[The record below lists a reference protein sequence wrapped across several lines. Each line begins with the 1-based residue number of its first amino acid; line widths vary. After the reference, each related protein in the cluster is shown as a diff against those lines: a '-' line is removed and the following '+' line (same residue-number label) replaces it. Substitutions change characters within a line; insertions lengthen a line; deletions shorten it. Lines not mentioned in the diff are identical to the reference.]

1 MSMNSCRLG
10 VSVALAAA
18 VAMGLLS
25 LVVATQPASAAFQG
39 KNGKITF
46 VRGTRAALATGE
58 VWVMERDGSQQTR
71 LTNNA
76 VFDGLPAFSPDGER
90 IAFTSRRESVG
101 AQVNDEIFLMDPKDD
116 DGDGNGDNLT
126 RITFTDTENEF
137 QPAFSPDGNR
147 IAFTSSQNGNEI
159 FVMDADGTNRVRLT
173 DNAARDARPAFS
185 PRGDRIAFTSNR
197 PGPDGFTD
205 DEIYVMDAA
214 DTDGDGNGDNLTQ
227 ITDNTTVPVN
237 DIPVLVNDTHAN
249 FSPDGEEVAFT
260 SNRDSTALQQNDEIY
275 LADSDGSGTPTRL
288 TNNPAVDEFPAFS
301 PDGKRLA
308 FSSAREVGNYDIYK
322 MHVALEDPTSN
333 NPVRLTDNPEIDS
346 KPDWQPTAPPLRIG
360 NARAKEGNTN
370 ARFTV
375 SLSDASQQAV
385 AVDYATANKSAKAPA
400 DYTAKTG
407 TLTFEPGDTSKTVTV
422 AIRGDRRNERN
433 ETFRVNLSNANTT
446 IVDASGKGTIYD
458 ND

>member
-159 FVMDADGTNRVRLT
+159 YVMDADGTNRVRLT

-275 LADSDGSGTPTRL
+275 LSNSDGSGTPTRL

>member
-137 QPAFSPDGNR
+137 QPAFSLDGNR

-159 FVMDADGTNRVRLT
+159 YVMDADGTNRVRLT

-275 LADSDGSGTPTRL
+275 LSNSDGSGTPTRL

-301 PDGKRLA
+301 PDGEELA

-322 MHVALEDPTSN
+322 MHVALEDPISN
-333 NPVRLTDNPEIDS
+333 HPVRLTDNPEIDS

>member
-1 MSMNSCRLG
+1 MSMNVCRLG

-159 FVMDADGTNRVRLT
+159 FVMDADGTDRVRLT
-173 DNAARDARPAFS
+173 NNAARDARPAFS

-197 PGPDGFTD
+197 PGPDGFPD

-214 DTDGDGNGDNLTQ
+214 DTDGDGNGDNPTQ

-237 DIPVLVNDTHAN
+237 DIAVLVNDTHAN

-275 LADSDGSGTPTRL
+275 LSNSDGSGTPTRL

-333 NPVRLTDNPEIDS
+333 NPVQLTDNPEIDS

-433 ETFRVNLSNANTT
+433 ETFRVNLSSVNTT

>member
-46 VRGTRAALATGE
+46 VRGTRAAQATGE

-137 QPAFSPDGNR
+137 QPAFSPEGDR

-159 FVMDADGTNRVRLT
+159 YVMDADGTNRVRLT

-275 LADSDGSGTPTRL
+275 LSNSDGSGTPTRL

-375 SLSDASQQAV
+375 SLSDTSQQAV

>member
-159 FVMDADGTNRVRLT
+159 YVMDADGTDRVRLT

-275 LADSDGSGTPTRL
+275 LSNSDGSGTPTRL

-333 NPVRLTDNPEIDS
+333 HPVRLTDNPEIDS

>member
-159 FVMDADGTNRVRLT
+159 YVMDADGTNRVRLT

-260 SNRDSTALQQNDEIY
+260 SNRDSTALQQNDDIY
-275 LADSDGSGTPTRL
+275 LSNSDGSGTPTRL